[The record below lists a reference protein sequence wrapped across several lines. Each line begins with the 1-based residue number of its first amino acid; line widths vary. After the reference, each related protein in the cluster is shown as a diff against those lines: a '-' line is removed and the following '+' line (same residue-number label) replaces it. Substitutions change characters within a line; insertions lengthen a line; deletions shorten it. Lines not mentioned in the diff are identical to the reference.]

1 VSSQSEPK
9 GKEGGQ
15 PDGVNNYKRPSWDE
29 YFFEI
34 MKSIAK
40 RGTCNRGRSGCVI
53 AKDNQLV
60 SAGYVGSPVGEDH
73 CDDVGHLFQK
83 RYDANGNYSMHC
95 VRTVHA
101 EQNAICQAAK
111 RGVSI
116 DGATLYCQM
125 TPCPVCAKMIVNS
138 GIKRVACLKKYHDG
152 AESER
157 LFTRAGI
164 AYSCESEE
172 EEEYSGKGDKSQKI
186 QEKGSESISLED
198 NSQKSVLSSNLK
210 LKIKKLHN
218 DAEVPSYAHEGDA
231 GLDLQAIEEME
242 IPAGSRGK
250 IATGLAFEIPSGSV
264 GLIWDRSGIS
274 SKKGLKVMGGVIDSS
289 YRGEIFVTL
298 ANISREPVLVGRGE
312 KIAQILIQ
320 KIERAELELTKELS
334 ESERGGK
341 GFGSSD
347 YPVDKVLE
355 EIDYLPEEES
365 EEGEDYDE
373 EINAN
378 EEEEDEIRSRW

>member
-1 VSSQSEPK
+1 MSSQDESSEK
-9 GKEGGQ
+9 KEGR
-15 PDGVNNYKRPSWDE
+15 PEGVNSYRRPGWDE
-29 YFFEI
+29 YFFDI
-34 MKSIAK
+34 MRAIAR
-40 RGTCNRGRSGCVI
+40 RGTCDRGRAGCVI
-53 AKDNQLV
+53 AKDKQLI

-73 CDDVGHLFQK
+73 CDDIGHLFQK
-83 RYDANGNYSMHC
+83 RYDADGNYSMHC

-116 DGATLYCQM
+116 DGATLYVQM

-138 GIKRVACLKKYHDG
+138 GIKRVVCLKRYHDG
-152 AESER
+152 AEAER

-172 EEEYSGKGDKSQKI
+172 EEEYSGKGSKDQKI
-186 QEKGSESISLED
+186 EKAE
-198 NSQKSVLSSNLK
+198 LSREGDRDLASHSRLK
-210 LKIKKLHN
+210 LKVKRLQ
-218 DAEVPSYAHEGDA
+218 DDVEVPEYAHEGDA
-231 GLDLQAIEEME
+231 GLDLKAVEEIE
-242 IPAGSRGK
+242 IPAGSRAK
-250 IATGLAFEIPSGSV
+250 IATGLAFEIPYGSV

-274 SKKGLKVMGGVIDSS
+274 SKKGLKVMGGVVDSG
-289 YRGEIFVTL
+289 YRGEVFVTL
-298 ANISREPVLVGRGE
+298 ANVSREPVLVEKGE

-320 KIERAELELTKELS
+320 RVERAEVELSDTLS
-334 ESERGGK
+334 ESERGDS

-365 EEGEDYDE
+365 EGDEDYDE
-373 EINAN
+373 EINTN
-378 EEEEDEIRSRW
+378 EESEDEIRSRW